1 MAVVGSVGNELPLG
15 FPLRAEEVEDVL
27 HCDPCLP
34 PRAWQVSS
42 ASVKAAIPS
51 PYSAGSAEPRVSTLE
66 LFFDLVFV
74 FTITQLTSLLLR
86 DPTLAGLLQM
96 VLLFGNVWWMYGG
109 YAWLTNAVPPRGLVV
124 RLLLLVGMGGFLL
137 IALSI
142 PTAFG
147 SGGVA
152 FGIGYVVVT
161 LVHTGLFWR
170 GSRQSI
176 ASAIGRLGPFNLI
189 TAALLLVAGFTSGGV
204 RIVLFTLGGIL
215 HWITPYLIPQSSFT
229 IRAGHFVERH
239 GLILLIAIGESVV
252 AVGIGLGPIDLPA
265 GRILAALLALA
276 LTAALWWLY
285 FNGDDDG
292 AETALEAAPAE
303 AKPWLALNAFGYTFV
318 PILGGIV
325 LVAAGLKLAVIR
337 YNEPSTTAAAV
348 FLACGVAIYLAGLAL
363 FRWLIHLRPVL
374 IRLLMAALAVGTIVV
389 GLRITPVA

>member
-1 MAVVGSVGNELPLG
+1 
-15 FPLRAEEVEDVL
+15 
-27 HCDPCLP
+27 
-34 PRAWQVSS
+34 
-42 ASVKAAIPS
+42 VKAAIPS

-74 FTITQLTSLLLR
+74 FTITQLTSFLLR
-86 DPTLAGLLQM
+86 DPTIAGLVQM

-109 YAWLTNAVPPRGLVV
+109 YAWLTNAVPPRGLAV

-152 FGIGYVVVT
+152 FGVGYMVVT

-189 TAALLLVAGFTSGGV
+189 TAALLLVAGFTPGSV
-204 RIVLFTLGGIL
+204 RIVLFAVGGIL

-252 AVGIGLGPIDLPA
+252 AVGIGLGAIELPA
-265 GRILAALLALA
+265 GRILAALLGLA

-285 FNGDDDG
+285 FSGDDAR
-292 AETALEAAPAE
+292 AEAALESEPPE
-303 AKPWLALNAFGYTFV
+303 RKPWLALNAFGYTFV
-318 PILGGIV
+318 PVLGGIV
-325 LVAAGLKLAVIR
+325 LVAAGLKLAVVR
-337 YNEPSTTAAAV
+337 YNEPSTTSAAV
-348 FLACGVAIYLAGLAL
+348 FLAGGVAIYLAGLAL
-363 FRWLIHLRPVL
+363 FRWLIHDRHIAVRLAMAILALLTIFIGLRTTPVTQL
-374 IRLLMAALAVGTIVV
+374 AALVV
-389 GLRITPVA
+389 ILIAGNVAEIRAGSAPERNRTA

>member
-1 MAVVGSVGNELPLG
+1 
-15 FPLRAEEVEDVL
+15 
-27 HCDPCLP
+27 
-34 PRAWQVSS
+34 
-42 ASVKAAIPS
+42 
-51 PYSAGSAEPRVSTLE
+51 VSTLE

-74 FTITQLTSLLLR
+74 FTITQLTSLLLH
-86 DPTLAGLLQM
+86 DPTIAGLVQM

-109 YAWLTNAVPPRGLVV
+109 YAWLTNAVPPRGLAV

-170 GSRQSI
+170 GSRQTI

-189 TAALLLVAGFTSGGV
+189 TAALLLVAGFTNGGL
-204 RIVLFTLGGIL
+204 RIILFTLGGVL

-252 AVGIGLGPIDLPA
+252 AVGIGLGAIDLPA
-265 GRILAALLALA
+265 GRVLAALLGLA

-285 FNGDDDG
+285 FSGDDER
-292 AETALEAAPAE
+292 AEAALEAAPAE
-303 AKPWLALNAFGYTFV
+303 GKPWIALNAFGYAFV

-325 LVAAGLKLAVIR
+325 LFAAGLKLAVVR
-337 YNEPSTTAAAV
+337 FNEQSTASAAV
-348 FLACGVAIYLAGLAL
+348 FLAAGVAIYVAGLAL
-363 FRWLIHLRPVL
+363 FRWLIDVRPVAV
-374 IRLLMAALAVGTIVV
+374 RLLMAVLALLTVPI
-389 GLRITPVA
+389 GLRTTPVAQLAALVVILVAGNVVEARVGSAR

>member
-1 MAVVGSVGNELPLG
+1 M
-15 FPLRAEEVEDVL
+15 
-27 HCDPCLP
+27 
-34 PRAWQVSS
+34 
-42 ASVKAAIPS
+42 KAAIPS
-51 PYSAGSAEPRVSTLE
+51 PYSAGSAEARVSTLE

-74 FTITQLTSLLLR
+74 FTITQLTSLLLH
-86 DPTLAGLLQM
+86 DPTIAGLVQM

-109 YAWLTNAVPPRGLVV
+109 YAWLTNAVPPRGLAV

-189 TAALLLVAGFTSGGV
+189 TAALLLVAGFTNGSV

-252 AVGIGLGPIDLPA
+252 AVGIGLGAIDLPA
-265 GRILAALLALA
+265 GRILAALLGLA

-285 FNGDDDG
+285 FNGDDER
-292 AETALEAAPAE
+292 AQTALEAAPAE
-303 AKPWLALNAFGYTFV
+303 RKPWIALNAFGYAFV
-318 PILGGIV
+318 AILGGIV
-325 LVAAGLKLAVIR
+325 LFAAGLKLAVVR
-337 YNEPSTTAAAV
+337 YNEPSTASAAV
-348 FLACGVAIYLAGLAL
+348 FLAAGVAIYVAGLAI
-363 FRWLIHLRPVL
+363 FRWLIDVRPVAV
-374 IRLLMAALAVGTIVV
+374 RLLMAVLALITAFV
-389 GLRITPVA
+389 GLRSTPVAQLAALVVIVVAGNVVEARVGSAR